1 MQFHC
6 LVLGVLFFLSSAA
19 FPADSPKQ
27 LRMITRAL
35 GDSVVIYEIGQKLG
49 FYDEEGLKLEIILA
63 KVSTGTQAVLGDSA
77 DYVNHGSIIPTILRG
92 VPMRVLLVDTDKPT
106 AYIVTSPSITSFKD
120 LIGKTIAIEDFNGAN
135 ALMVRDTLVANGIS
149 LHSVNLRVLGPP
161 PYRLQGLLSGAVDA
175 APLNFLQSRQA
186 QQQGFRILAYT
197 GDFTSDIQVTA
208 ATATKKIQT
217 SPNEVYKFVKAT
229 LKAQMFF
236 LENPNDEAFRFY
248 VDINK
253 LRDPTQARE
262 VYNAR
267 LKRSS
272 ELVRIGRVSD
282 ETVLQTIER
291 VREQLKLAGTP
302 LKGDRPIRIDD
313 LVDFSFAKRAYE
325 EIKADGWDKKK
336 YSYRYTKG
344 K

>member
-1 MQFHC
+1 M
-6 LVLGVLFFLSSAA
+6 LFFGLLLSILFLAA
-19 FPADSPKQ
+19 SGSLGAEPIK

-35 GDSVVIYEIGQKLG
+35 GDSIVIYEIGEKLG
-49 FYDEEGLKLEIILA
+49 FYAEEGLKLETILA

-77 DYVNHGSIIPTILRG
+77 DYVNHGSIVPAILRG

-106 AYIVTSPSITSFKD
+106 AYIVTAPSIVSFKD

-135 ALMVRDTLVANGIS
+135 ALMVRDTLVANGIP

-175 APLNFLQSRQA
+175 APLNFLQSREA

-217 SPNEVYKFVKAT
+217 SPHEVYKFVKAT
-229 LKAQMFF
+229 LKAQLFF
-236 LENPNDEAFRFY
+236 FENPNDEAFRLY
-248 VDINK
+248 IDVNK
-253 LRDPTQARE
+253 LRDPSQARD

-282 ETVLQTIER
+282 ETVVQTIER
-291 VREQLKLAGTP
+291 VKEQLKVAGTP
-302 LKGDRPIRIDD
+302 LKGDRPIRIDE

-325 EIKADGWDKKK
+325 EIKSEGWDKKK
-336 YSYRYTKG
+336 YLYRYVRSK
-344 K
+344 